1 MMSQHRISLLYVEDE
16 KILRTIY
23 EKILEDKIAHMYFA
37 ENGEE
42 GFEKY
47 LKYQPDLVITDIKMP
62 VMNGLDMIRKIRK
75 VNPEARIGITSAY
88 SESHYFIRAIE
99 SGVKGFLMKP
109 IDNQKL
115 FDFIN
120 TQAKEILLGKA
131 IVEEE
136 FKRKQ
141 AETALLRN
149 EAILQ
154 SVSDVAEILLR
165 DGYQPA
171 SVLKIISTLGKAAR
185 VSRVYIFE
193 VYNKDE
199 ETFCQQSFEWV
210 ADGTSQQIDNPELQ
224 SVLLSDGDFK
234 RWGTELSCRRSI
246 YGNIKDFP
254 AEERGVLQAQEILSI
269 MVIPIFVDEEW
280 FGFIGFDDCRDER
293 NWSVSETNTL
303 MTAANII
310 GTAIQR
316 SRTDEQL
323 IRLNA
328 ELEERVRLRTID
340 LENEIVERKT
350 AENLLRDSEEK
361 YRLIFENANDG
372 IFLSSNGKIQF
383 VNPKA
388 VESTGY
394 QPKQVIGKI
403 FTDFL
408 HPDYRE
414 LVLNRHFKRLSG
426 EQIEQSYDV
435 QIIDANGNY
444 KWVEL
449 KSNLISWDDS
459 NVVLTFMTDI
469 NTRKIYEEELRVL
482 NQSLEERV
490 KEELERL
497 EKQQQLLIQKSKL
510 ESLGE
515 LSAGIAHEVNQP
527 LTGLT
532 LSLDNILYE
541 SDNKMITDEYL
552 RAKIRLMFE
561 DINRIRKI
569 IQHVREF
576 SRDTP
581 PSAGEIINI
590 NQVINNALS
599 FVNRLYIDH
608 QIDLEVNMGIK
619 HVYSTGDAFQLEQV
633 ILNMLSNARYAVEQ
647 KAEQQIPGYRK
658 TIAVKSYGTS
668 GMLTIEVA
676 DNGIGIPAKL
686 VNNIFDPFFSTK
698 KHSDGSGLG
707 LSISYGIIKSMHGDI
722 LVDSKE
728 NEYTRLLIQL
738 PETKNDR

>member
-1 MMSQHRISLLYVEDE
+1 MMSQHNISLLYVEDE

-23 EKILEDKIAHMYFA
+23 EKILEDKIAHLYFA

-42 GFEKY
+42 GYEKY
-47 LKYQPDLVITDIKMP
+47 LKYKPDLIITDIKMP
-62 VMNGLDMIRKIRK
+62 VMNGLDMIRKIKK
-75 VNPEARIGITSAY
+75 VQPDARIGITSAY

-99 SGVKGFLMKP
+99 SGVKGFLLKP

-115 FDFIN
+115 FEFIN
-120 TQAKEILLGKA
+120 TQAREILLEKV
-131 IVEEE
+131 IIEEE
-136 FKRKQ
+136 IKRKQ
-141 AETALLRN
+141 AEAALLRN

-165 DGYQPA
+165 DGYQTA
-171 SVLKIISTLGKAAR
+171 SILKIISTLGKAAR

-193 VYNKDE
+193 AFEKDE
-199 ETFCQQSFEWV
+199 QTYCAQTFEWV
-210 ADGTSQQIDNPELQ
+210 SDGTSQQMDNPELQ
-224 SVLLSDGDFK
+224 AALISDGEFK
-234 RWGTELSCRRSI
+234 RWGTELSARKSI

-254 AEERGVLQAQEILSI
+254 EPEKRVLQAQEIISI
-269 MVIPIFVDEEW
+269 MVVPIFVGEEW
-280 FGFIGFDDCRDER
+280 FGFIGFDDCINER
-293 NWSVSETNTL
+293 NWSVAETNTL
-303 MTAANII
+303 MTAANIL
-310 GTAIQR
+310 GAAIQR
-316 SRTDEQL
+316 SKTDEQL

-340 LENEIVERKT
+340 LENEIAERKT

-372 IFLSSNGKIQF
+372 IFLSANGKIHF

-414 LVLNRHFKRLSG
+414 LVLGRHFKRLDG
-426 EQIEQSYDV
+426 KQIEESYDV
-435 QIIDANGNY
+435 QIITAEGKN

-449 KSNLISWDDS
+449 KSNLITWNDS
-459 NVVLTFMTDI
+459 NAVLTFMTDI
-469 NTRKIYEEELRVL
+469 DTRKAYEEELRVL
-482 NQSLEERV
+482 NQNLEERV
-490 KEELERL
+490 KEELDRL

-541 SDNKMITDEYL
+541 SDNKSVTDEYL
-552 RAKIRLMFE
+552 RSKIQLMFD

-581 PSAGEIINI
+581 PVAGEIINI

-608 QIDLEVNMGIK
+608 QIDLEVNMGIQ
-619 HVYSTGDAFQLEQV
+619 HVYATGDAFQLEQV

-647 KAEQQIPGYRK
+647 KAKQQISGYRK
-658 TIAVKSYGTS
+658 TISVKSYGKP
-668 GMLTIEVA
+668 GLLTIEVA
-676 DNGIGIPAKL
+676 DNGIGIPVKH

-698 KHSDGSGLG
+698 KQADGSGLG
-707 LSISYGIIKSMHGDI
+707 LSISYGIIKSMQGDI

-738 PETKNDR
+738 PETKND